1 MLDALIQSQGPR
13 LFSLC
18 CRLCRSRGEAED
30 LYQETLLRGLEQRE
44 RLLAAGNP
52 GAYLTRICVNLYRDW
67 ARRRKLLSFISMED
81 APPPPNLHGQ
91 FSTAGPEES
100 LEQSLV
106 RQAVDTLPEPYR
118 QTVLLYY
125 FCDQS
130 IQQAAAA
137 LGVRPGTVKSR
148 LGRGREMLKEVLKDG

>member
-44 RLLAAGNP
+44 RLLAAENP
-52 GAYLTRICVNLYRDW
+52 GAYLTRICVNLYRVW

-81 APPPPNLHGQ
+81 APPPNLHGQ

>member
-44 RLLAAGNP
+44 RLLAAENP

-67 ARRRKLLSFISMED
+67 ARRKGCSPLS
-81 APPPPNLHGQ
+81 A
-91 FSTAGPEES
+91 
-100 LEQSLV
+100 
-106 RQAVDTLPEPYR
+106 
-118 QTVLLYY
+118 
-125 FCDQS
+125 
-130 IQQAAAA
+130 
-137 LGVRPGTVKSR
+137 
-148 LGRGREMLKEVLKDG
+148 

>member
-44 RLLAAGNP
+44 RLLAAENP

-81 APPPPNLHGQ
+81 APPPNLHGQ
-91 FSTAGPEES
+91 FSTC
-100 LEQSLV
+100 
-106 RQAVDTLPEPYR
+106 
-118 QTVLLYY
+118 LLYTS
-125 FCDQS
+125 D
-130 IQQAAAA
+130 AADE
-137 LGVRPGTVKSR
+137 L
-148 LGRGREMLKEVLKDG
+148 

>member
-44 RLLAAGNP
+44 QLLAADNP

-81 APPPPNLHGQ
+81 APPPNLHGQ

>member
-44 RLLAAGNP
+44 QLLAAENP

-67 ARRRKLLSFISMED
+67 ARRK
-81 APPPPNLHGQ
+81 
-91 FSTAGPEES
+91 AGPEES

>member
-44 RLLAAGNP
+44 RLLAAENP

-81 APPPPNLHGQ
+81 APRRIYMDSFP
-91 FSTAGPEES
+91 
-100 LEQSLV
+100 
-106 RQAVDTLPEPYR
+106 
-118 QTVLLYY
+118 
-125 FCDQS
+125 
-130 IQQAAAA
+130 QQARKRAWSKAWCVKQWILCRSPIDKRCCSTTFA
-137 LGVRPGTVKSR
+137 IKAFSRRRPPWGY
-148 LGRGREMLKEVLKDG
+148 GQAQ

>member
-44 RLLAAGNP
+44 RLLAAENP
-52 GAYLTRICVNLYRDW
+52 GACLTRICVNLYRDW

-81 APPPPNLHGQ
+81 APPPNLHGQ

-148 LGRGREMLKEVLKDG
+148 LGRGREMLKEGLKDG

>member
-1 MLDALIQSQGPR
+1 MD
-13 LFSLC
+13 
-18 CRLCRSRGEAED
+18 
-30 LYQETLLRGLEQRE
+30 
-44 RLLAAGNP
+44 
-52 GAYLTRICVNLYRDW
+52 
-67 ARRRKLLSFISMED
+67 SF
-81 APPPPNLHGQ
+81 A
-91 FSTAGPEES
+91 TAGPEES
-100 LEQSLV
+100 LEQSMV

>member
-13 LFSLC
+13 LFGLC

-30 LYQETLLRGLEQRE
+30 LYQETLLKGLEQQE
-44 RLLAAGNP
+44 RLLAAENP

-67 ARRRKLLSFISMED
+67 ARRKRLLSFISMED
-81 APPPPNLHGQ
+81 APPPNLHGQ

>member
-44 RLLAAGNP
+44 QLLAAENP

-81 APPPPNLHGQ
+81 APPPNLHGQ

>member
-44 RLLAAGNP
+44 RLLAAENP

-81 APPPPNLHGQ
+81 APPPNLHGQ

>member
-44 RLLAAGNP
+44 RLLAAENP

-81 APPPPNLHGQ
+81 APPPNLHGQ

-130 IQQAAAA
+130 IQLAAAA
-137 LGVRPGTVKSR
+137 LGVRPGTAKSR

>member
-44 RLLAAGNP
+44 RLLAAENP

-67 ARRRKLLSFISMED
+67 ARRRMLLSFISMED
-81 APPPPNLHGQ
+81 APPPNLHGQ

>member
-1 MLDALIQSQGPR
+1 MLDALIQSKGPR

-44 RLLAAGNP
+44 QLLAAENP

-81 APPPPNLHGQ
+81 APPPNLHGQ

>member
-30 LYQETLLRGLEQRE
+30 LYQETLLKGLEQQE
-44 RLLAAGNP
+44 RLLAAENP

-67 ARRRKLLSFISMED
+67 TRRKRLLSFISMEAAQPAD
-81 APPPPNLHGQ
+81 LCRR
-91 FSTAGPEES
+91 FSTEGPEES

>member
-44 RLLAAGNP
+44 QLLAAENP

-81 APPPPNLHGQ
+81 APPPNLHGQ

-125 FCDQS
+125 FFDQS

>member
-44 RLLAAGNP
+44 RLLAAENP

-67 ARRRKLLSFISMED
+67 ARRKRLLSFISMED
-81 APPPPNLHGQ
+81 APPPNLHGQ

>member
-44 RLLAAGNP
+44 RLLAAENP

-81 APPPPNLHGQ
+81 APPPNLHGQ

-118 QTVLLYY
+118 QTMLLYY

>member
-13 LFSLC
+13 LFGLC

-44 RLLAAGNP
+44 RLLAAENP

-81 APPPPNLHGQ
+81 APLPNLHGQ

>member
-44 RLLAAGNP
+44 RLLAAENP

-67 ARRRKLLSFISMED
+67 ARRKRLLSFISVEQEQP
-81 APPPPNLHGQ
+81 AGLQ
-91 FSTAGPEES
+91 RQLSTAGPEES

>member
-30 LYQETLLRGLEQRE
+30 LYHETLLRGLEQRE
-44 RLLAAGNP
+44 RLLAAENP

-67 ARRRKLLSFISMED
+67 ARRKRLLSFISVEQEQP
-81 APPPPNLHGQ
+81 ASLQ
-91 FSTAGPEES
+91 RQLSTAGPEES

>member
-44 RLLAAGNP
+44 QLLAAENP

-67 ARRRKLLSFISMED
+67 ARRKRLLSFISVEQEQ
-81 APPPPNLHGQ
+81 PVSLQ
-91 FSTAGPEES
+91 RQLSTAGPEES

>member
-1 MLDALIQSQGPR
+1 
-13 LFSLC
+13 
-18 CRLCRSRGEAED
+18 
-30 LYQETLLRGLEQRE
+30 
-44 RLLAAGNP
+44 
-52 GAYLTRICVNLYRDW
+52 
-67 ARRRKLLSFISMED
+67 MED
-81 APPPPNLHGQ
+81 APPPNLHGQ

>member
-13 LFSLC
+13 LFGLC

-30 LYQETLLRGLEQRE
+30 LYQETLLKGLEQQE
-44 RLLAAGNP
+44 RLLAAENP

-67 ARRRKLLSFISMED
+67 ARRKRLLSFISVEQKQP
-81 APPPPNLHGQ
+81 ASLQ
-91 FSTAGPEES
+91 RQLSTAGPEES

>member
-13 LFSLC
+13 LFGLC

-30 LYQETLLRGLEQRE
+30 LYQETLLKGLEQQE
-44 RLLAAGNP
+44 RLLAVENP

-67 ARRRKLLSFISMED
+67 ARRKRLLSFISVEQEQP
-81 APPPPNLHGQ
+81 ASLQ
-91 FSTAGPEES
+91 RQLSTEGPEES

>member
-18 CRLCRSRGEAED
+18 CRLCGSRGEAED

-44 RLLAAGNP
+44 RLLAAENP

-81 APPPPNLHGQ
+81 APPPNLHGQ

>member
-44 RLLAAGNP
+44 RLLAAENP

-81 APPPPNLHGQ
+81 APPPNLHGQ

-125 FCDQS
+125 FFDQS

>member
-44 RLLAAGNP
+44 RLLAAENP

-81 APPPPNLHGQ
+81 APPPNLLGQ

>member
-44 RLLAAGNP
+44 RLLAAENP

-81 APPPPNLHGQ
+81 APPPNLHGQ

-118 QTVLLYY
+118 QSVLLYY

-148 LGRGREMLKEVLKDG
+148 LGRGREMLKEALKDG

>member
-30 LYQETLLRGLEQRE
+30 LYQEALLKGLEQQE
-44 RLLAAGNP
+44 RLLAAENP

-67 ARRRKLLSFISMED
+67 ARRK
-81 APPPPNLHGQ
+81 
-91 FSTAGPEES
+91 AGPEES

>member
-44 RLLAAGNP
+44 RLLAAENP

-81 APPPPNLHGQ
+81 APPPNLHGQ

-148 LGRGREMLKEVLKDG
+148 RGRVRAMLKEVRKDG

>member
-44 RLLAAGNP
+44 RLLAAENP
-52 GAYLTRICVNLYRDW
+52 GAYLIRICVNLYRDW

-81 APPPPNLHGQ
+81 APPPNLHGQ

>member
-30 LYQETLLRGLEQRE
+30 LYQEILLRGLEQRE
-44 RLLAAGNP
+44 RLLAAENP

-81 APPPPNLHGQ
+81 APPPNLHGQ

>member
-44 RLLAAGNP
+44 RLLAAENP

-67 ARRRKLLSFISMED
+67 ARRKRLLSFISMED
-81 APPPPNLHGQ
+81 APPPNLHGQ

-130 IQQAAAA
+130 IKQAAAA

>member
-18 CRLCRSRGEAED
+18 CRLCGSRGEAED

-44 RLLAAGNP
+44 QLLAAENP

-81 APPPPNLHGQ
+81 APPPNLHGQ